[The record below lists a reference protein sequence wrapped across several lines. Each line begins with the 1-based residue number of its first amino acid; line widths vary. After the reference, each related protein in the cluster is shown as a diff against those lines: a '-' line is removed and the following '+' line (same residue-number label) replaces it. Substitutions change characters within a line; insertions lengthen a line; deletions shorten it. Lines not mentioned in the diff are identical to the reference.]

1 MPSFYMRNATH
12 VSTTTDNS
20 IFWRNIKNL
29 LPKFGHFPPI
39 TCDLI
44 TGRVLQKVYML
55 NAINGNEIQ
64 AVCGRYE
71 AI

>member
-1 MPSFYMRNATH
+1 MCNAAH

-20 IFWRNIKNL
+20 IFCIKNL
-29 LPKFGHFPPI
+29 LPKFVHFPQI
-39 TCDLI
+39 TFDLI

-55 NAINGNEIQ
+55 DAISGNEIQ

-71 AI
+71 AIKK